1 MACSLGSEP
10 TRLQPECANITSMLM
25 SHAVLILAALWAGAQ
40 NALAGGGSFITF
52 PALLYAGLDPRA
64 ANITSSI
71 ALFPGQVTTGLA
83 GRSLIASAAGLSIR
97 TLIVLSLIGGAA
109 GAVLLLATPV
119 SVFTRLVPYLVL
131 FATAV
136 FAWGS
141 FLRKPRD
148 ATAPPQLTAR
158 SAAIL
163 QLLIAVYG
171 GYFGGGIGI
180 LMLAALTAAG
190 MAVRHA
196 GATKNMLASMMG
208 ASSVAVFVV
217 ETRFDWRIVAMV
229 AVAAIIGGQL
239 GVLILRRINE
249 TALRV
254 GITVIG
260 VALTIGLF
268 VRS

>member
-1 MACSLGSEP
+1 MIMTHG
-10 TRLQPECANITSMLM
+10 
-25 SHAVLILAALWAGAQ
+25 VLILAALWAGAQ

-64 ANITSSI
+64 ANITSAI
-71 ALFPGQVTTGLA
+71 ALFPGQVTTGIA
-83 GRSLIASAAGLSIR
+83 GRNLIASAAGLSIR
-97 TLIVLSLIGGAA
+97 TLIVLSLVGGAV
-109 GAVLLLATPV
+109 GAVLLLKTPV

-131 FATAV
+131 FATVV

-141 FLRKPRD
+141 FFGRARPAD
-148 ATAPPQLTAR
+148 APPQLNAR
-158 SAAIL
+158 GAALL
-163 QLLIAVYG
+163 QFLIAVYG

-229 AVAAIIGGQL
+229 AVAAIAGGQL
-239 GVLILRRINE
+239 GVLILRRVNE
-249 TALRV
+249 KALRV
-254 GITVIG
+254 GITAIG

-268 VRS
+268 VRG